1 MSALDPVI
9 HAPARLQ
16 LMSMLTVVDGLE
28 FARAREE
35 LGVSDSV
42 LSKHL
47 STLSEAGY
55 VKVSKTSAGGRRTT
69 LIALSRAGRA
79 AYAAHVSA
87 LRALIALGD
96 ATT

>member
-16 LMSMLTVVDGLE
+16 LMSMLTVVDALD

-47 STLSEAGY
+47 STLGDAGY
-55 VKVSKTSAGGRRTT
+55 VKVTKSSAGGRRTT
-69 LIALSRAGRA
+69 QVALTRAGRA
-79 AYAAHVSA
+79 AYSGHVSA
-87 LRALIALGD
+87 LRALIDLGD
-96 ATT
+96 G

>member
-9 HAPARLQ
+9 HAPARMQ
-16 LMSMLTVVDGLE
+16 LMSMLTVVDGLD

-47 STLSEAGY
+47 ATLAEAGY
-55 VKVSKTSAGGRRTT
+55 VKVTKHSSGGRRTT
-69 LIALSRAGRA
+69 QVALTRAGRKA
-79 AYAAHVSA
+79 WESHVAA
-87 LRALIALGD
+87 LRALIE
-96 ATT
+96 